1 MSALDGLRSAGKVLA
16 EVVVRLRRIPSLK
29 PEVSAL
35 HRVAVRPMQV
45 VGFARAVV
53 GLLPDRLVLA
63 GGSDQAASRQAVV
76 WV

>member
-16 EVVVRLRRIPSLK
+16 EGRCPASGIPSLK
-29 PEVSAL
+29 PEASAL

-53 GLLPDRLVLA
+53 VLLPDRFVLA
-63 GGSDQAASRQAVV
+63 GGSDQAANRQAVV